1 MSLMTK
7 VDALKAK
14 AEQDGANELDL
25 MRAALVE
32 SQERYNQQAAQI
44 ALLLEKQNRRIEA
57 LERAVE
63 QSNAQRQVNISAALE
78 KASDALL
85 QPMKAKID
93 TYIAE
98 VDEATAKFQAAK
110 DEKEEND
117 RWENIKWGTIFFL
130 GVAAAFAIGG
140 YIANVAWSAWYDVP
154 EKIDALNNGI
164 YQILR
169 LNGLV
174 N

>member
-1 MSLMTK
+1 MSLMSK
-7 VDALKAK
+7 SDILKANAGK
-14 AEQDGANELDL
+14 EGATELDL

-32 SQERYNQQAAQI
+32 SQERYNQQAAKITAMLQQYD
-44 ALLLEKQNRRIEA
+44 KRIEA

-98 VDEATAKFQAAK
+98 VDKATAKFQAAK

-117 RWENIKWGTIFFL
+117 RWENIKWSTIFFL

-169 LNGLV
+169 INGLA

>member
-1 MSLMTK
+1 MSLMSK

-44 ALLLEKQNRRIEA
+44 ALLLEKQNKRIEA

-63 QSNAQRQVNISAALE
+63 QSNEQRQVNILTALK
-78 KASDALL
+78 KASDALME
-85 QPMKAKID
+85 PMKGKID
-93 TYIAE
+93 AYVAE
-98 VDEATAKFQAAK
+98 AK

-117 RWENIKWGTIFFL
+117 RWENIKWGTILFL
-130 GVAAAFAIGG
+130 GVAAAFALGG
-140 YIANVAWSAWYDVP
+140 YLANMAWSAWYDVP

-169 LNGLV
+169 LNGLA

>member
-44 ALLLEKQNRRIEA
+44 SLMLQRYDKRIEA

-63 QSNAQRQVNISAALE
+63 QSNKQKHINMQTALE
-78 KASDALL
+78 KAAQAVLGPIRSKSADVIAELDKAEKKML
-85 QPMKAKID
+85 KAK
-93 TYIAE
+93 
-98 VDEATAKFQAAK
+98 QAADRSER
-110 DEKEEND
+110 DETI
-117 RWENIKWGTIFFL
+117 RIGAFLFGIFF
-130 GVAAAFAIGG
+130 VATLFSSWVYGH
-140 YIANVAWSAWYDVP
+140 SAVF
-154 EKIDALNNGI
+154 LT
-164 YQILR
+164 
-169 LNGLV
+169 
-174 N
+174 

>member
-63 QSNAQRQVNISAALE
+63 QSNEQRQVNILTALK
-78 KASDALL
+78 KASDALME
-85 QPMKAKID
+85 PMKGKID
-93 TYIAE
+93 AYVAE
-98 VDEATAKFQAAK
+98 VDKATAKFQAAK

-117 RWENIKWGTIFFL
+117 RWENIKWGTILFL
-130 GVAAAFAIGG
+130 GVAAAFALGG

-169 LNGLV
+169 LNGLA